1 MSISGHSVCDK
12 IIYLEMVKLMIKDMP
27 LLMQKKILIFIGYLK
42 LLLLVIGIKKI
53 CIILTN

>member
-42 LLLLVIGIKKI
+42 LLLLVIGIKEI